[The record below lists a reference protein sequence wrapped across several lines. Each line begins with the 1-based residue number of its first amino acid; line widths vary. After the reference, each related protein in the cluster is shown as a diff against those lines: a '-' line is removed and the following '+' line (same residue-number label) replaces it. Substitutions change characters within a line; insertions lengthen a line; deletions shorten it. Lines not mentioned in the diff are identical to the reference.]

1 MRSRPTPAGSSLA
14 AFAVCGLIAA
24 LGCAGA
30 GKSTTGTGGSSGSGS
45 GGTSSTGTAGTT
57 GPGSAGTSG
66 LGGTAGTSASGTA
79 GAGATAGGSGT
90 TGSAGTGGGAAVGG
104 TSAGGTSG
112 AAGTAGT
119 TGSAGAAGTTAIVDA
134 GTDTACQM
142 AQYTF
147 EPKIPTIYILVDRSG
162 SEFTSDTM
170 GIYFTLRSAVL
181 EVVQQLQGE
190 VRFGLGV
197 FTGQAPAGTTCPMVT
212 TVATDLMN
220 YTKIAAAYNGLGR
233 PQFKAETPAAQLIIG
248 TVKPAL
254 KADTGVGQKY
264 MLFVTDTETDY
275 CDDGDQLC
283 PIDSVAYAIQDLYA
297 SGFGTFLIGLP
308 SDQSS
313 YAMDALKAFANA
325 GVGQPVA
332 PPAQNGTPWTPS
344 AINSQCQG
352 RAGWKS
358 IWTAAGRTGSVP
370 TASYQTPGGSAT
382 AYTPDPT
389 NRTALVNAISAVV
402 AGVKSCTF
410 DLTDVGGKSIKV
422 DTTKLGQA
430 RVIVEGT
437 DVAQDATNGWSMAT
451 QTQLVLNGAACTS
464 WRMPD
469 KKNIEFRFPCG
480 TIIFE

>member
-1 MRSRPTPAGSSLA
+1 MSYRPTAVRAAIVACGLA
-14 AFAVCGLIAA
+14 AS

-30 GKSTTGTGGSSGSGS
+30 GKSIAGAAGSAGPGS
-45 GGTSSTGTAGTT
+45 GGTASTGTAGSAS
-57 GPGSAGTSG
+57 PGSGGTT
-66 LGGTAGTSASGTA
+66 GTAGTSASGAAGTSAPGTA
-79 GAGATAGGSGT
+79 GSSGTAGGSGSAGAAGASGGAGSGGT
-90 TGSAGTGGGAAVGG
+90 TGSAGR
-104 TSAGGTSG
+104 GGTSG
-112 AAGTAGT
+112 T
-119 TGSAGAAGTTAIVDA
+119 AGAAGNSDPGDA
-134 GTDTACQM
+134 GTDTVCQM
-142 AQYTF
+142 AAYTF
-147 EPKIPTIYILVDRSG
+147 EPKIPTVYVLVDRSG

-170 GIYFTLRSAVL
+170 GIYFTLRSAAL
-181 EVVQQLQGE
+181 EVIQQLQGE

-197 FTGQAPAGTTCPMVT
+197 FTGQAGAMCVMYTS
-212 TVATDLMN
+212 VATDLNN

-233 PQFKAETPAAQLIIG
+233 PQFKAETPAAQIITG
-248 TVKPAL
+248 TVKAAL

-297 SGFGTFLIGLP
+297 SGFGTFIVGLP

-332 PPAQNGTPWTPS
+332 PPAQNGTPWSPT
-344 AINSQCQG
+344 AIAGQCQG

-358 IWTAAGRTGSVP
+358 IWTAAGRTGTAP
-370 TASYQTPGGSAT
+370 TATYSTAGGNAT
-382 AYTPDPT
+382 IYTPDPT
-389 NRTALVNAISAVV
+389 NRTALVNAIAAVV

-410 DLTDVGGKSIKV
+410 DLSDVGGKSIKV
-422 DTTKLGQA
+422 DTSKLAQA
-430 RVIVEGT
+430 RVIIEGT
-437 DVAQDATNGWSMAT
+437 EVPQGDTNGWSMASP
-451 QTQLVLNGAACTS
+451 TQLVLNGTACTS

-469 KKNIEFRFPCG
+469 KKNIDFRFPCS

>member
-1 MRSRPTPAGSSLA
+1 
-14 AFAVCGLIAA
+14 
-24 LGCAGA
+24 
-30 GKSTTGTGGSSGSGS
+30 
-45 GGTSSTGTAGTT
+45 
-57 GPGSAGTSG
+57 
-66 LGGTAGTSASGTA
+66 
-79 GAGATAGGSGT
+79 
-90 TGSAGTGGGAAVGG
+90 
-104 TSAGGTSG
+104 
-112 AAGTAGT
+112 
-119 TGSAGAAGTTAIVDA
+119 
-134 GTDTACQM
+134 M

-147 EPKIPTIYILVDRSG
+147 EPKIPTIYVLVDRSG

-181 EVVQQLQGE
+181 EVIQQLQGE

-197 FTGQAPAGTTCPMVT
+197 FTGQAGVMCPAVT
-212 TVATDLMN
+212 SVATDLNN
-220 YTKIAAAYNGLGR
+220 YTAIAAAYNGLGR

-254 KADTGVGQKY
+254 KNDTGVGQKY

-297 SGFGTFLIGLP
+297 SGFGTFIIGLP

-332 PPAQNGTPWTPS
+332 PPAQNGTPWTPT

-358 IWTAAGRTGSVP
+358 IWTAAGRTGTAP
-370 TASYQTPGGSAT
+370 TATYQTPGGTAT

-422 DTTKLGQA
+422 DPSKLGQA

-437 DVAQDATNGWSMAT
+437 DVPQDATNGWSMAT
-451 QTQLVLNGAACTS
+451 QTQLVLNGTACTN
-464 WRMPD
+464 WRLPD
-469 KKNIEFRFPCG
+469 KKNIDFRFPCG

>member
-1 MRSRPTPAGSSLA
+1 MRFRVTQ
-14 AFAVCGLIAA
+14 AVCGLQLLAVCGVIAA

-30 GKSTTGTGGSSGSGS
+30 GKSTTGAGGSSGSGS
-45 GGTSSTGTAGTT
+45 GGTSSPGTAGTA
-57 GPGSAGTSG
+57 GLGSAGTSG
-66 LGGTAGTSASGTA
+66 LGGTAGTSASGT
-79 GAGATAGGSGT
+79 GGSSATAGASGTMGSGGT
-90 TGSAGTGGGAAVGG
+90 GGAVGAGGSAG
-104 TSAGGTSG
+104 
-112 AAGTAGT
+112 GTAGT
-119 TGSAGAAGTTAIVDA
+119 TGSAGAAGTTDPGDG
-134 GTDTACQM
+134 GTDTVCQM

-147 EPKIPTIYILVDRSG
+147 EPKIPTIYVLVDRSG

-197 FTGQAPAGTTCPMVT
+197 FTGQAPAGATCPMVNS
-212 TVATDLMN
+212 VATDLNN

-297 SGFGTFLIGLP
+297 SGFGTFIIGLP

-325 GVGQPVA
+325 GVGQAVA

-352 RAGWKS
+352 RTGWKS

-370 TASYQTPGGSAT
+370 TAGYTTPGGSAT

-410 DLTDVGGKSIKV
+410 DLSDVGGKSIKV
-422 DTTKLGQA
+422 DTTKLAQA

-437 DVAQDATNGWSMAT
+437 DVAQDATNGWSMAS
-451 QTQLVLNGAACTS
+451 QTQLVLNGTSCTS

-469 KKNIEFRFPCG
+469 KKNIDFRFPCG

>member
-1 MRSRPTPAGSSLA
+1 MRSRPTPAGYALA
-14 AFAVCGLIAA
+14 ALAACGLIAA

-30 GKSTTGTGGSSGSGS
+30 GKATTGTGGSSGSGS
-45 GGTSSTGTAGTT
+45 GGTSSPGTA
-57 GPGSAGTSG
+57 
-66 LGGTAGTSASGTA
+66 GTAGTSASGTA

-134 GTDTACQM
+134 GTDTVCQM

-197 FTGQAPAGTTCPMVT
+197 FTGQAGVSCPTVNS
-212 TVATDLMN
+212 VATDLNN

-370 TASYQTPGGSAT
+370 TASYQTTGGNAT

-410 DLTDVGGKSIKV
+410 DLSDVGGKSIKV
-422 DTTKLGQA
+422 DTTKLAQA